1 MRGHVVLGPVGV
13 QRHLMATTP
22 LRPLTLRESV
32 VFSSGAFGS
41 NVVYAFLNLAAGLYL
56 LRYPEVPTWAV
67 GLLSQERSLAGAVVQ
82 PIVGAW
88 SDRTRTRIGRRK
100 PFFIGGVAL
109 TAASLLFLAG
119 YPPIVPMLIVL
130 SINAFFLNVAVDPYT
145 ALMADLVPLEQR
157 ARVGAIQAI
166 LNMLGQV
173 VATLAMLFFWDREPA
188 LVFVIVAVVLV
199 LSFAV
204 TTVFVQGAAAPATCP
219 RRGRS
224 PFGSTSA
231 SWLCAASSAQR
242 ELVKYVLAA
251 ALFWLGTGGVLPYLT
266 RFGINVLGL
275 SEGESSQ
282 LFLPALGGTIVGAIP
297 AGYLASRRGKKP
309 VIAAGVLVFGLIA
322 LVGSQV
328 ETTTQ
333 ALIVMFFVGIANG
346 FWTTLAIPLLID
358 LVPPERAAEMTG
370 LGSAVWSL
378 AQPIGAVVAGLL
390 IEGFGTYRV
399 SFIGAAVFVLLSFV
413 LLLTVHPERAVLAQR
428 QPTTA

>member
-1 MRGHVVLGPVGV
+1 MGV
-13 QRHLMATTP
+13 TAP
-22 LRPLTLRESV
+22 RPLTLRESAIYACGI
-32 VFSSGAFGS
+32 FGA

-56 LRYPEVPTWAV
+56 LRYPEVPAWAV

-119 YPPIVPMLIVL
+119 FPPIVPMLIVL
-130 SINAFFLNVAVDPYT
+130 SINAFFLNVAVDPYY
-145 ALMADLVPLEQR
+145 ALMSDLVPIEQR

-166 LNMLGQV
+166 FNMLGQV
-173 VATLAMLFFWDREPA
+173 VATLAMLFFWDRSPA

-199 LSFAV
+199 VSFGI
-204 TTVFVQGAAAPATCP
+204 TTVFTKEPPPPPLDVRAKVRLDMAAYV
-219 RRGRS
+219 RGILS
-224 PFGSTSA
+224 
-231 SWLCAASSAQR
+231 QR

>member
-1 MRGHVVLGPVGV
+1 
-13 QRHLMATTP
+13 MAVIRK
-22 LRPLTLRESV
+22 RPLTLVESSV
-32 VFSSGAFGS
+32 YACGIFGA

-56 LRYPEVPTWAV
+56 ERYPQVPTWAV

-100 PFFIGGVAL
+100 PFFIGGVIL

-119 YPPIVPMLIVL
+119 FPPLVPMLIVL
-130 SINAFFLNVAVDPYT
+130 SINAFFLNVAVDPYY

-157 ARVGAIQAI
+157 GRVGALLAVF
-166 LNMLGQV
+166 NMLGQI
-173 VATLAMLFFWDREPA
+173 VATLAGLFLWDRSPE
-188 LVFVIVAVVLV
+188 LVFVIVAAVLV
-199 LSFAV
+199 VSFGI
-204 TTVFVQGAAAPATCP
+204 TTVFVKEPEPPPLTRAPLRIDVGAYL
-219 RRGRS
+219 RGL
-224 PFGSTSA
+224 FA
-231 SWLCAASSAQR
+231 HR

-266 RFGINVLGL
+266 RFGVHVLGL
-275 SEGESSQ
+275 TEGEAFQ

-297 AGYLASRRGKKP
+297 AGYLADRRGKKP
-309 VIAAGVLVFGLIA
+309 VLAAGVLAFGLIA

-328 ETTTQ
+328 QTTPQ
-333 ALIVMFFVGIANG
+333 ALITMFVVGLANG
-346 FWTTLAIPLLID
+346 FWTALAIPLLID

-390 IEGFGTYRV
+390 IDRFDTYRV
-399 SFIGAAVFVLLSFV
+399 SFIGAAVFVLLSFAM
-413 LLLTVHPERAVLAQR
+413 LLIVRPERAVLVHG
-428 QPTTA
+428 QPAAT

>member
-1 MRGHVVLGPVGV
+1 MGLTAP
-13 QRHLMATTP
+13 
-22 LRPLTLRESV
+22 RPLTLRESAIYACGI
-32 VFSSGAFGS
+32 FGA

-56 LRYPEVPTWAV
+56 IRYPEVPAWAV

-100 PFFIGGVAL
+100 PFFIGGVTL
-109 TAASLLFLAG
+109 TAASLLFLSG
-119 YPPIVPMLIVL
+119 FPPIVPMLIVL
-130 SINAFFLNVAVDPYT
+130 SINAFVLNVAVDPYY
-145 ALMADLVPLEQR
+145 ALMSDIVPIEQR

-166 LNMLGQV
+166 FNMLGQV
-173 VATLAMLFFWDREPA
+173 VATLAMLFFWDRSPA

-199 LSFAV
+199 VSFGITTAFTKEPPPPPLEIREMVRLDVVAYVRGILS
-204 TTVFVQGAAAPATCP
+204 
-219 RRGRS
+219 
-224 PFGSTSA
+224 
-231 SWLCAASSAQR
+231 QR

-266 RFGINVLGL
+266 RFGVNVLGL
-275 SEGESSQ
+275 SEGDSSQ

-390 IEGFGTYRV
+390 IESFGTYRV

-428 QPTTA
+428 QPAPA